1 MEEIT
6 HAIAILQSGD
16 RTRGRLLLLQ
26 LWEQWKNKNAPRER
40 CTIAHFLADTEDT
53 VRAELQWDLIALD
66 ADTGASDGTD
76 NEVIIPEL
84 EAFLPS
90 LHLNVGDAYRRLG
103 DRQLARFHAEAGL
116 RRAAVVGDDHYAS
129 MIKTGLVR
137 LLERLNSG
145 PA

>member
-40 CTIAHFLADTEDT
+40 CTIAHFLADAEDT

-66 ADTGASDGTD
+66 AATGAGDGTD

-84 EAFLPS
+84 DAFLPS
-90 LHLNVGDAYRRLG
+90 LQLNVGDA
-103 DRQLARFHAEAGL
+103 
-116 RRAAVVGDDHYAS
+116 
-129 MIKTGLVR
+129 
-137 LLERLNSG
+137 
-145 PA
+145 